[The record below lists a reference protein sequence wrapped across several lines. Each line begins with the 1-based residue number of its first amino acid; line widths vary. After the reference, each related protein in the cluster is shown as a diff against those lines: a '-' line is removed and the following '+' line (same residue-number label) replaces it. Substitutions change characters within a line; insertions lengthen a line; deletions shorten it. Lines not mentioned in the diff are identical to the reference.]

1 MLVLLLVHTYRTVP
15 SIQYPVSIRCIST
28 APTTTVL
35 LNIMVERK
43 TGLALCGV
51 ITLLLLLV
59 ILLPMSF
66 AYIDYWEYGLKQRKS
81 TGEYNKKCQNF
92 ISQRGHPHLNHSYMF
107 CAFCYMTLPGK
118 VSTDRV
124 YVQGRYAVGPDYTF
138 LKYQADAHL
147 EHLEN
152 VAVFSDGG
160 ADSVGLSFLIDV
172 DFTYF
177 LKEDEIGELHKDLA
191 K

>member
-1 MLVLLLVHTYRTVP
+1 MSELSISKGPSSLLQSFLHDSV
-15 SIQYPVSIRCIST
+15 
-28 APTTTVL
+28 
-35 LNIMVERK
+35 
-43 TGLALCGV
+43 
-51 ITLLLLLV
+51 
-59 ILLPMSF
+59 SF
-66 AYIDYWEYGLKQRKS
+66 A
-81 TGEYNKKCQNF
+81 
-92 ISQRGHPHLNHSYMF
+92 IS
-107 CAFCYMTLPGK
+107 LPGK
-118 VSTDRV
+118 VSTDKV